1 LDVYGL
7 EAFGDQSQIK
17 LLVEGEVPEGIE
29 GAEHVD
35 GVEGGEEGYGPVSGW
50 GSWIPVRNIVSSEGM
65 D

>member
-35 GVEGGEEGYGPVSGW
+35 GVEGGKRATAQFLGGEAGFQ
-50 GSWIPVRNIVSSEGM
+50 
-65 D
+65 